1 MEVIITDILSMIQL
15 PKIMFNSKF
24 KGLLTLLIN
33 KMQQL
38 LGLSDLSGAISTV
51 STSDLT
57 ANRALISNDSG
68 KIDVSSVTSTQL
80 GYVSGVTSAI
90 QTQLNNKAALD
101 SPTFTGIPKA
111 PTASAGTNT
120 TQIATTAYVYTAING
135 HLMSVFIRIP
145 MESEQRWVQPL
156 FLILGILLQN
166 MTQPLLV
173 IQRMI
178 LFLLG

>member
-1 MEVIITDILSMIQL
+1 
-15 PKIMFNSKF
+15 MFNSKF

-120 TQIATTAYVYTAING
+120 T
-135 HLMSVFIRIP
+135 
-145 MESEQRWVQPL
+145 
-156 FLILGILLQN
+156 
-166 MTQPLLV
+166 
-173 IQRMI
+173 
-178 LFLLG
+178 